1 MSMKSFDKFCEAMIN
16 PDKDKY
22 QEIFDE
28 RQKQMQLHIV
38 IEALVIF
45 VLIMFAHC
53 VISDCLIR
61 WSESNTLPM
70 LLYAM
75 ICVLYYIIKAG
86 VKGCFI
92 GVNGAVARYVPAGM
106 CILLGFMNGFRT
118 VIELSDDG
126 WAVIK
131 DNMVTDSFIGLL
143 TYALMMLTGV
153 FTIIFIKKSEKEE
166 QKSS

>member
-16 PDKDKY
+16 PNNDKN

-28 RQKQMQLHIV
+28 RQKQMQLHVV
-38 IEALVIF
+38 IEAFIVFVSLVF
-45 VLIMFAHC
+45 VHC
-53 VISDCLIR
+53 IVCDFFFK
-61 WSESNTLPM
+61 WSESNILPM

-75 ICVLYYIIKAG
+75 ICVLYYIIRSG

-92 GVNGAVARYVPAGM
+92 GINGAVAKYVPAGLG
-106 CILLGFMNGFRT
+106 IFLGFMNGFRT
-118 VIELSDDG
+118 VLELSEDG

-143 TYALMMLTGV
+143 TYALMMLTGL
-153 FTIIFIKKSEKEE
+153 FTIFFIKKSEKEE
-166 QKSS
+166 QKSA